1 MLETGYLIKTT
12 LIFSKDCRRKGLG
25 KCRGSAS
32 ILYDLSTAREQ
43 EIIVSDQSKRT
54 TQYEWAKAMKAD
66 LLIIVR
72 QVAWKLSEPEL
83 TELYRLWRH
92 WCAEVE
98 RLAPD

>member
-1 MLETGYLIKTT
+1 V
-12 LIFSKDCRRKGLG
+12 SVSVSCDQ
-25 KCRGSAS
+25 
-32 ILYDLSTAREQ
+32 Q
-43 EIIVSDQSKRT
+43 EITVSDQSKRT

-92 WCAEVE
+92 WGAEVE
-98 RLAPD
+98 RLAPGSSGSSEQLTA